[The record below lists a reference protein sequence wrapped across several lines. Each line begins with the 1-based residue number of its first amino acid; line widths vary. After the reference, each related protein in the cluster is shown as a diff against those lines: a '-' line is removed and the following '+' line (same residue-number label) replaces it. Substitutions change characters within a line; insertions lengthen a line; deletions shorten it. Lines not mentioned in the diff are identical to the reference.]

1 MRSRLASVGVRLGT
15 AVVVVGV
22 LVWLPQYY
30 GSTDTALFAKALYIA
45 IAAMGLNLLTGYN
58 GQVSIGH
65 GAFFGFG
72 AYTTAILMADHGWD
86 FLATLPVVAVASFLI
101 GAAVGFPALRIKG
114 LYLALITLGLAALFP
129 DLVTK
134 YVHGTGGTTLVQ
146 PPQPTTPAWATGFAP
161 QADQWRYYLALAIAI
176 VMFVLAWNLARG
188 RFGRALV
195 AVRDHEA
202 AASTIGIDLA
212 RVKVGAFAISALY
225 AGIAGSVGVMITG
238 LASAGRVET
247 FQLSIDFLVA
257 IVIGG
262 TATVV
267 GPVIGAWAFVYLEK
281 AARDAF
287 PAQPLLSPAIFG
299 VGLILLLFVLPD
311 GVVGGARRA
320 GRSLMRRFGRDP
332 DPLDPDD
339 EVSPTVASVR

>member
-1 MRSRLASVGVRLGT
+1 MNRRAALWAAVAV
-15 AVVVVGV
+15 AVVAV
-22 LVWLPQYY
+22 LAYVPQYY
-30 GSTDTALFAKALYIA
+30 GRSDTALVAKAIYIA
-45 IAAMGLNLLTGYN
+45 IAAIGLNLLTGYN

-72 AYTTAILMADHGWD
+72 MYTTAILMADHGWG
-86 FLATLPVVAVASFLI
+86 FLATLPVVAVASFVI
-101 GAAVGFPALRIKG
+101 GAAVGFPALRVKG

-146 PPQPTTPAWATGFAP
+146 PPQPVTPSWATGFAP
-161 QADQWRYYLALAIAI
+161 QDDQWRYYLALAIAV
-176 VMFVLAWNLARG
+176 VMFVIAWNLVRG

-225 AGIAGSVGVMITG
+225 AGIAGSVAVMVTG
-238 LASAGRVET
+238 LATAGRVET
-247 FQLSIDFLVA
+247 FELSIDFLVA

-262 TATVV
+262 TATVA
-267 GPVIGAWAFVYLEK
+267 GPALGAALFVLLEK
-281 AARDAF
+281 VAQDSF
-287 PAQPLLSPAIFG
+287 PDQPLLSPAIFG
-299 VGLILLLFVLPD
+299 IGLILVLFVLPD
-311 GVVGGARRA
+311 GVVGGLRRLARRVTGARRA
-320 GRSLMRRFGRDP
+320 PSIPEPGPSP
-332 DPLDPDD
+332 S
-339 EVSPTVASVR
+339 VSREERLS

>member
-1 MRSRLASVGVRLGT
+1 MGGRAGLAARVGTVVIVV
-15 AVVVVGV
+15 AV
-22 LVWLPQYY
+22 LAWLPQYY
-30 GSTDTALFAKALYIA
+30 GTTDTALFAKALYIA

-72 AYTTAILMADHGWD
+72 AYTTAILMNDHGWD
-86 FLATLPVVAVASFLI
+86 FLATLPVVAVASFAI
-101 GAAVGFPALRIKG
+101 GAAVGFPALRVRG

-146 PPQPTTPAWATGFAP
+146 PPQPTSPSWATGFAP
-161 QADQWRYYLALAIAI
+161 QNDQWRYYLALAIAV
-176 VMFVLAWNLARG
+176 VMFVIAWNLVRG
-188 RFGRALV
+188 RFGRALI

-202 AASTIGIDLA
+202 AATIGIDLA
-212 RVKVGAFAISALY
+212 RTKVTAFALSALY

-238 LASAGRVET
+238 LATAGRVET
-247 FQLSIDFLVA
+247 FQLSIDFLIA

-262 TATVV
+262 TATVA
-267 GPVIGAWAFVYLEK
+267 GPAIGACLFVFLEQ
-281 AARDAF
+281 AAQDAF
-287 PAQPLLSPAIFG
+287 PRQPLLSPAIFG
-299 VGLILLLFVLPD
+299 IGLIVLLFVLPD

-320 GRSLMRRFGRDP
+320 GRRVRQLTRSRHRP
-332 DPLDPDD
+332 QLDP
-339 EVSPTVASVR
+339 STTT